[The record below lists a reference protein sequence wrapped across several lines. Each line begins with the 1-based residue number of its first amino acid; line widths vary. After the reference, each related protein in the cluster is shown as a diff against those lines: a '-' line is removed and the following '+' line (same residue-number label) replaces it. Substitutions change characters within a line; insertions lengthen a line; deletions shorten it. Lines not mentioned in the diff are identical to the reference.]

1 MIYSEISL
9 ERIRSG
15 GTVRFLLGSDPGA
28 PEALLS
34 LRSLGSMRF
43 LQDSLNPVREEFF
56 RGHGIEAGRVL
67 AVELVHSRIVLFPS
81 GPEELRGVRA
91 DGLIVKPGPWVPTV
105 TVADCMPIWIR
116 HERSG
121 AFGVLH
127 SGWQGTGI
135 LEDAVRGLGERFGAL
150 PSEIDVALGPA
161 IGPCC
166 YRVPEERAEY
176 FRSRFGSEAARFE
189 DGSWRL
195 DLGAANLGIARALG
209 LRSVTRILGC
219 TSCCLDLGSFRR
231 EGPERFTR
239 MVAAAVCGLPGRD
252 AA

>member
-1 MIYSEISL
+1 MTYAEISL
-9 ERIRSG
+9 ERVRSG
-15 GTVRFLLGSDPGA
+15 DTIRFALGADPGA
-28 PEALLS
+28 PRALLS
-34 LRSLGSMRF
+34 LRTLGSMRF
-43 LQDSLNPVREEFF
+43 LHDSLNPVREEFF
-56 RGHGIEAGRVL
+56 RGHGIEPGRVL
-67 AVELVHSRIVLFPS
+67 AVELVHSRTVLFPA

-91 DGLIVKPGPWVPTV
+91 DGLIVEPGPWVPTV

-121 AFGVLH
+121 AYGILH

-135 LEDAVRGLGERFGAL
+135 LEDAVRGLHERFGAL

-166 YRVPEERAEY
+166 YRVPEERAEF
-176 FRSRFGSEAARFE
+176 FRSRFGPEAARFE

-195 DLGAANLGIARALG
+195 DLGAANLGIADRLG

-219 TSCCLDLGSFRR
+219 TSCDGDLGSFRR
-231 EGPERFTR
+231 EGPADFTR